1 MNNDEIKEI
10 MDKVE
15 LLIQHKKLREANDLL
30 KSIGGYA
37 EVSGVLEKLGEI
49 SFRLGKYPEARTLLV
64 ESLERGIS
72 EQGIIYL
79 SLIDFKE
86 GKFDET
92 LKWLKYAAD
101 SCSDPSRILDLS
113 SILCMSM
120 LDMIDSG
127 VNFEKELMRGFS
139 QFLPDVPLLIR
150 KCPDELKELLS
161 ARFEEIRR
169 RWIAFNSLLKYKS
182 SVDPSIKKYFIEQ
195 VIKHKKN
202 DWGQKIKET
211 SLGQLHPEIYSM
223 FYHLAYSM
231 PHDFDILDIGCGMGG
246 MCDIF
251 C

>member
-92 LKWLKYAAD
+92 LKWLNMLL
-101 SCSDPSRILDLS
+101 ILFDHQDFDLS

-120 LDMIDSG
+120 L
-127 VNFEKELMRGFS
+127 
-139 QFLPDVPLLIR
+139 
-150 KCPDELKELLS
+150 
-161 ARFEEIRR
+161 
-169 RWIAFNSLLKYKS
+169 
-182 SVDPSIKKYFIEQ
+182 
-195 VIKHKKN
+195 
-202 DWGQKIKET
+202 T
-211 SLGQLHPEIYSM
+211 
-223 FYHLAYSM
+223 
-231 PHDFDILDIGCGMGG
+231 
-246 MCDIF
+246 
-251 C
+251 